1 VGRTVQTTPAVQQLE
16 HLYRRHHRR
25 VRWVLRGC
33 GVGDHDLDDA
43 VHDVF
48 LALHRRLAH
57 RDPRVAEEPW
67 LIGVARNVAFSR
79 RRSTARRRRM
89 LETVPEPASSP
100 SPDEGLA
107 RRRAWQRLH
116 AFLEALPDEQREV
129 FVLMDVLGMATAE
142 TAQLTGAPA
151 NTVSSRLRLA
161 RRRFGRV
168 FVEADGSLRAAVA
181 GEQPS
186 PEQRKRTWAAIVAGL
201 PVGKAAVV
209 AGAIT
214 MSTIGKWAAGIAA
227 VALVGI
233 SLEGARVGPGRSVP
247 ELATRP
253 EPPRASPAITDPA
266 RLEPAAPPH
275 APPAEGTRT
284 ASALEPAAGHRPA
297 DARPRPRRSA
307 PKVASPTA
315 TAADP
320 SASSD
325 GLDHT
330 LTMLRRAQ
338 AHLGAH
344 DPIAALAVLD
354 TLPPDDGPLHRDR
367 VRTERRAACAAGR
380 ADRAQ
385 VARDELVRLELV
397 TPGEA
402 ACP

>member
-1 VGRTVQTTPAVQQLE
+1 MGRTVQTPAVQQLE

-33 GVGDHDLDDA
+33 GIGDPDLDDA

-48 LALHRRLAH
+48 LAIHRRIAH
-57 RDPRVAEEPW
+57 RDPRVTEERW
-67 LIGVARNVAFSR
+67 LVGVARNVAFSR
-79 RRSTARRRRM
+79 RRSSARRRRM
-89 LETVPEPASSP
+89 LETVPEPPSSP
-100 SPDEGLA
+100 GPDEGLA

-116 AFLEALPDEQREV
+116 DFLETLPDEQREV
-129 FVLMDVLGMATAE
+129 FVLMEVLGMATAE
-142 TAQLTGAPA
+142 TADLTGAPA

-168 FVEADGSLRAAVA
+168 LAETDGTLRAAVA

-201 PVGKAAVV
+201 PGGKTAV
-209 AGAIT
+209 AGTLTAT
-214 MSTIGKWAAGIAA
+214 TLAKWATGIAA
-227 VALVGI
+227 LAIVGI
-233 SLEGARVGPGRSVP
+233 SLEAVRVESGRSAP

-253 EPPRASPAITDPA
+253 EPTRSSPSIPA
-266 RLEPAAPPH
+266 PAQTEPPAPPAAPP
-275 APPAEGTRT
+275 
-284 ASALEPAAGHRPA
+284 AAGVLSADASTLAPASGRPV
-297 DARPRPRRSA
+297 DARPRPRRSGS
-307 PKVASPTA
+307 KVASPTA
-315 TAADP
+315 AAADP
-320 SASSD
+320 DRSGD
-325 GLDHT
+325 DFDHT

-344 DPIAALAVLD
+344 DPVAALAVLD
-354 TLPPDDGPLHRDR
+354 ALPPDDGPLHRDR

-385 VARDELVRLELV
+385 VARDELVRLGLAASD
-397 TPGEA
+397 EA